1 MRLAVGGWSRLETT
15 TDSCCCWRR
24 RDQAEWAGSKG
35 RIESGGGD
43 LRRGATSRPGTDT
56 DGVAWRAEA
65 IGTDCRILLGGWRGG
80 AGVIFDDAEKG
91 ASVVP
96 KMGREKKDDGSTDRS
111 DEVVDCFDRS
121 FEARDGSD
129 GLGWV
134 GVCVWQ
140 MEELRGRVFTSWVP
154 GLEDGM
160 NVWRR
165 ETASPDRNRCQKNEL
180 GLVRAPLSLFFVR
193 PASSQLHFPGSQHRF
208 PISFQIN
215 LPGPFSPRRNGLS
228 TFCQH
233 TRKSTRR
240 LVPLSAVL
248 AGQTKPTITQLTRHP
263 TCHRFHCHFAKGRAI
278 PATDRYG
285 RKKGARGQ
293 DGAVG
298 LAGGFAHAT
307 QLLDVVGLSIA
318 DGRGQ
323 DLLSSQ
329 LFAFPPSPTATAVTP
344 GKLRHHQLSPLP
356 QQHPFVEGC
365 TSTRRVHNVVSRGGG
380 TMSAYCLLAT

>member
-43 LRRGATSRPGTDT
+43 LRRGAASRPGTDT

-96 KMGREKKDDGSTDRS
+96 KMGRKKKDDGSTDRS

-180 GLVRAPLSLFFVR
+180 GLVRAPLSLFCAASFI
-193 PASSQLHFPGSQHRF
+193 PAPFPWIPAPVSNF
-208 PISFQIN
+208 
-215 LPGPFSPRRNGLS
+215 LPNQSPRALFPPSQRPFDLLPAYKKRAPDVLS
-228 TFCQH
+228 
-233 TRKSTRR
+233 
-240 LVPLSAVL
+240 LSL
-248 AGQTKPTITQLTRHP
+248 LSSRDKPTITQLTRHP
-263 TCHRFHCHFAKGRAI
+263 ACHRFHCHFAKGRAI